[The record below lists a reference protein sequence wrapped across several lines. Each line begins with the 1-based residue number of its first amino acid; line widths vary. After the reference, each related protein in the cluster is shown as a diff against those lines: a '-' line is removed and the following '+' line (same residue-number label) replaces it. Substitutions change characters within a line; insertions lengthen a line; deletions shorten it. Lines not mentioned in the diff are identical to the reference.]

1 MDPEPTSAHE
11 PKPLDTIEEDED
23 PQHDEETEE
32 EDEPELGNMGA
43 LGDMLASAFG
53 GGGSES
59 GLDDGSL
66 IQSFLED
73 VYDEDD
79 ITTDNLPTPPPMTRE
94 DLTMWVL
101 SRYRDA
107 ETKYYPEEVKAQ
119 VRLLQL
125 VFYVSDEDTGAG
137 SRLQRLAR
145 EVWNA

>member
-1 MDPEPTSAHE
+1 MEPETESHPME
-11 PKPLDTIEEDED
+11 TIEEEETQV
-23 PQHDEETEE
+23 PHDESAE
-32 EDEPELGNMGA
+32 EDEEGDLGNMGA

-66 IQSFLED
+66 IQSFLDEM
-73 VYDEDD
+73 YDEDD
-79 ITTDNLPTPPPMTRE
+79 VTTEDLPPPPPMTRE
-94 DLTMWVL
+94 ELTMWVL

-145 EVWNA
+145 EIWKA